1 MNKNEATTQETF
13 EEKVKQ
19 HAIDNLPGR
28 EGTLGCDLHN
38 ALFNEDYFVIGHYT
52 ARQYLNI
59 YGVFEAID
67 SG

>member
-38 ALFNEDYFVIGHYT
+38 ALFNEDYFVIGPIFNV
-52 ARQYLNI
+52 L
-59 YGVFEAID
+59 
-67 SG
+67 